1 MKVCNLA
8 LKTVCRTPYIDRPF
22 PERIGS
28 CTVVKLQRILANR
41 RFSQHA
47 KLNMAG
53 FVLYLLGSFALRC
66 RMVSVC
72 PKIKSVLPQRT
83 QRPRSSVIALKPTP
97 IWDGLGCSG
106 IPREGGGV
114 PQRTRLSPETNP
126 KTHRQECR
134 CHTDHRVIAVIAGNG
149 KAKPTE
155 SLPLINTDNTDLQRS
170 GHLVIW

>member
-28 CTVVKLQRILANR
+28 CTVGKLQRILANR

-106 IPREGGGV
+106 IHGEGGAGIASPV
-114 PQRTRLSPETNP
+114 EVLHSRQKRPLIQDDRLKRGDDCAARRVWRSG
-126 KTHRQECR
+126 
-134 CHTDHRVIAVIAGNG
+134 DLVIARDPVIG
-149 KAKPTE
+149 KAGTPDGA
-155 SLPLINTDNTDLQRS
+155 L
-170 GHLVIW
+170 G

>member
-28 CTVVKLQRILANR
+28 CTVGKLQRILANR

-106 IPREGGGV
+106 IPREGGRGAAKNAAIAGDEPQNPPAGV
-114 PQRTRLSPETNP
+114 PVPHRPSGYRRDRRERKG
-126 KTHRQECR
+126 KTYRILTTDQHR
-134 CHTDHRVIAVIAGNG
+134 
-149 KAKPTE
+149 
-155 SLPLINTDNTDLQRS
+155 
-170 GHLVIW
+170 